1 MNTMSEDSENKIS
14 LKEWIRGEFSYL
26 KSSIGDL
33 TVEVRETNRAF
44 NKKFEDQDKRMDELD
59 KKIDDKF
66 SATMFVQTVLT
77 TVITVIGGIYLKF
90 FGGSKL

>member
-1 MNTMSEDSENKIS
+1 MKTSDDYENKIS
-14 LKEWIRGEFSYL
+14 LKEWIRGEFTYL
-26 KSSIGDL
+26 RSSISEL
-33 TVEVRETNRAF
+33 TVEVRDANKSF

-59 KKIDDKF
+59 KKIDSKF

-90 FGGSKL
+90 FGKI